1 MIFDSQSSE
10 DLEFDLIRL
19 FLHDLCYGPT
29 ARLRMASLEPH
40 SDRRVIEPE
49 LNRTVELVRIRR
61 EALSLPALDFE
72 EIEEDIRILRVEG
85 SALQAPA
92 FLRIRNASELSNDII
107 AFFKN
112 NEERFDELRLLLKD
126 VYATKVILE
135 AIEKVFDG
143 KGNIRDTASPQL
155 EEIRKSIAT
164 TRRQINK
171 NFVKELKRLADMG
184 FLGDTREAYV
194 NERRVLTVHSSYKR
208 QIQGVALGSSRTGNF
223 TFIEPQINI
232 PLNFELEMLMDDE
245 RKEIQKILKDLTTAI
260 RKHLPLVEAYQE
272 MLCEFDFIQAKAR
285 FALDIDAEIPII
297 EAEPVIDLKE
307 AYHPILLLTNRRDGK
322 KTFPQSLSMD
332 KFSRMFV
339 ISGPNA
345 GGKSITLKTVG
356 LLQIMFQSGLLVPAN
371 GSSRMS
377 FFQAIL
383 TDIGDHQSIENQL
396 STYSYR
402 LQRMR
407 YFLEVS
413 NRRSLLL
420 LDEFG
425 TGSDPELGGAM
436 AEVFFEELYNKKAF
450 GVITTHYANIKLKA
464 AELRNAINGS
474 MLFDRESLE
483 PLFKLNIGQP
493 GSSFTFEVAEKNG
506 ISIEL
511 INSAKGRLDS
521 KKVRM
526 DELLSSLQQ
535 EKSSIEKDR
544 ESMQKA
550 EKAAKE
556 AQSDY
561 EKKKQQFDERLKSQQ
576 ELIEKNNKFLNK
588 GKRMDAFIQLFKTK
602 DDNKK
607 MMTEVLKYLS
617 MEKSKIEEID
627 KTEKLKQKA
636 NVKSGKKAAAPVAG
650 QDQIKVGSLV
660 KLLKGKQVGT
670 VLEING
676 KMAVVA
682 FGVFRTKVEVE
693 SLAFVK

>member
-72 EIEEDIRILRVEG
+72 EIEEDIRVLRVEG
-85 SALQAPA
+85 SALQASA
-92 FLRIRNASELSNDII
+92 FLRIRNASELVNDIL

-112 NEERFDELRLLLKD
+112 NPERFDELRLLLKN
-126 VYATKVILE
+126 VYTTKVLLE

-155 EEIRKSIAT
+155 EEIRKSIAL

-171 NFVKELKRLADMG
+171 NFAKELKRLADMG
-184 FLGDTREAYV
+184 YLGDTREAYV

-356 LLQIMFQSGLLVPAN
+356 LLQTMFQSGLLVPAN

-506 ISIEL
+506 IPIEL

-535 EKSSIEKDR
+535 EKSAIEKDR
-544 ESMQKA
+544 DAMQKA

-556 AQSDY
+556 AQSDF

-588 GKRMDAFIQLFKTK
+588 GKRMDAFIQGFKTK
-602 DDNKK
+602 GDNKK
-607 MMTEVLKYLS
+607 MMAEVLKYLS

-627 KTEKLKQKA
+627 KTEKLKQKVA
-636 NVKSGKKAAAPVAG
+636 VKSGKKAVSPVSG

-676 KMAVVA
+676 KMATVA